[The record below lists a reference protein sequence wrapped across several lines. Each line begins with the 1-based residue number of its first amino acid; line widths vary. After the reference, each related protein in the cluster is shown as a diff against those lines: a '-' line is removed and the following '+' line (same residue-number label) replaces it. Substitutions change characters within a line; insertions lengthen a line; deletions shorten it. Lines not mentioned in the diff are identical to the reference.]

1 MESTGVNLNRRNSI
15 SLPAGLNTMEPLEY
29 TPQLTPES
37 TRRHDGYE
45 TSDTFSD
52 GAVSDAESSTPDSEA
67 PKMNLAPARSA
78 RKKSILPKRSSSLAD
93 EDDQDSR
100 SDLTDITDPSPGN
113 SISSVNSISSL
124 LKEKIMMSLPKAL
137 KRRKKP
143 KEYKLRAFVA
153 FLFLAIVGLVGFAHV
168 FYHQQVLQRAY
179 FEKIRFNKEDRV
191 VKLYNKDGVEIAL
204 GYLGVHLPQN
214 DRVFPCLH
222 SNNRKGKLCLEWMH
236 KARLYLSYK
245 EEKEGDTQFRCY
257 TFTWQSLH
265 PDTLLTDCY
274 ENREQH
280 GHWYGGGRTLG
291 MAWPVELGS
300 VEMSAFVTGHIGRHR
315 WGSVLRRYF
324 INSRGVA
331 ISIDPETPLYVS
343 INAKDEDKLC
353 LQARHDKFAYV
364 THDGLPRLN
373 YSVCTSR
380 NMKMLHSFL
389 SEKALWDGIKED
401 EENFIVSL
409 MSEPVW
415 QIAPKAK
422 EDLNESTVVSYT
434 ESVNT
439 LGFVRQ
445 GHVLLNEHWQQFV
458 GDLTLDESRFP
469 TMNETIDI
477 IHRRGFRIALTIQPF
492 ISTESK
498 HFAEAVEKELLI
510 NERNEEEIRKVPAL
524 TRYKSVK
531 SAGMLDVTHN
541 ETIPWLC
548 EKLKALVD
556 GYKIDSFYL
565 DMGTAY
571 DMPQFYQLKNNLTN
585 PDHYK
590 SILISQL
597 HHKYQVIGV
606 SGAVHRPP
614 APTFVSLP
622 TLSSSW
628 ESLQVII
635 PTILTYGIIGY
646 PFLMPGPVGGDYIPD
661 PPGPDEANSNVTF
674 HGFGIGDQKSP
685 EAHLPNKELYIR
697 WLQLATF
704 LPVIRYSVLP
714 SHYSDSQVLEQAEI
728 LTTLRRQTVNPLL
741 KALVKEALN
750 NGTPLIR
757 PLWMLDPFDTYCHTV
772 KDEFSVGEQII
783 VAPILKANTHE
794 REVYLPAGVWKDGI
808 EGSLRKG
815 SRWLHS
821 YKVPGDRIAYFVKM
835 PDNTRF

>member
-1 MESTGVNLNRRNSI
+1 MSPEGGRR
-15 SLPAGLNTMEPLEY
+15 LDG
-29 TPQLTPES
+29 
-37 TRRHDGYE
+37 GYE

-52 GAVSDAESSTPDSEA
+52 GAVSDGESSSPDIEA
-67 PKMNLAPARSA
+67 QKMTITPARNA
-78 RKKSILPKRSSSLAD
+78 RKKSILPSFRTRDDDVLSGGGDGEDRDAD
-93 EDDQDSR
+93 SH
-100 SDLTDITDPSPGN
+100 SDITDITDPSPAN

-124 LKEKIMMSLPKAL
+124 LKEKILMSLPKAL
-137 KRRKKP
+137 KRRKKT

-191 VKLYNKDGVEIAL
+191 VKLYNKDGVEIAK
-204 GYLGVHLPQN
+204 GYLGVNLPPTY
-214 DRVFPCLH
+214 RVFPCLAE
-222 SNNRKGKLCLEWMH
+222 NRKNGKVCLEWMH
-236 KARLYLSYK
+236 RARLYLSYK
-245 EEKEGDTQFRCY
+245 EEQEKDTLFRCY
-257 TFTWQSLH
+257 TFTWESLSE
-265 PDTLLTDCY
+265 DTLLTDCF
-274 ENREQH
+274 ENGEQH
-280 GHWYGGGRTLG
+280 GHW
-291 MAWPVELGS
+291 
-300 VEMSAFVTGHIGRHR
+300 

-331 ISIDPETPLYVS
+331 ISVDPETPLYVS
-343 INAKDEDKLC
+343 INAQDEDRLC

-364 THDGLPRLN
+364 THNGLPQLN

-389 SEKALWDGIKED
+389 SEKSLWDGIKED
-401 EENFIVSL
+401 EESFIHSL
-409 MSEPVW
+409 LSEPVW
-415 QIAPKAK
+415 QIAPRVK
-422 EDLNESTVVSYT
+422 EQLTENFVVSYT

-445 GHVLLNEHWQQFV
+445 GHVLLNEHWQQYV
-458 GDLTLDESRFP
+458 GDLSLDESRFP

-492 ISTESK
+492 ISTESRN
-498 HFAEAVEKELLI
+498 FAETVDKELLI
-510 NERNEEEIRKVPAL
+510 SERNEEEVRKVPAL

-541 ETIPWLC
+541 ETVPWLC
-548 EKLKALVD
+548 SQLKALVD
-556 GYKIDSFYL
+556 VYKVDSFYL

-571 DMPQFYQLKNNLTN
+571 DMPQFYLLRKNLTN

-590 SILISQL
+590 SILTSQL

-646 PFLMPGPVGGDYIPD
+646 PFLMPGPVGGDYIPE
-661 PPGPDEANSNVTF
+661 PPRPGASSNTTF

-714 SHYSDSQVLEQAEI
+714 SDYSDSQVLEQAKT
-728 LTTLRRQTVNPLL
+728 LTTLRQQIVNPQLI
-741 KALVKEALN
+741 KLVSEALN
-750 NGTPLIR
+750 SGVPLIR
-757 PLWMLDPFDTYCHTV
+757 PLWMLDPFDSYCHTV
-772 KDEFSVGEQII
+772 KDEFSIGEEII
-783 VAPILKANTHE
+783 VAPILKQNTHE

-821 YKVPGDRIAYFVKM
+821 YKVPGDKIAYFVKM